1 MQSCI
6 SGYARQAK
14 ETFEP
19 KKLIKIT
26 QYQNHFLVANEHR
39 SNIEKDINIY

>member
-26 QYQNHFLVANEHR
+26 QYQNYGIIF
-39 SNIEKDINIY
+39 SCK